1 MREIFQ
7 RLVSDLDRAEASL
20 ARLGDAPVRLPVD
33 PMALRLDFDADGK
46 TGARETLGAL
56 LAGLM
61 GGPGPQPAAGS
72 LKVSFDTADIYW
84 MRGYGR
90 FISSFAQFFLAH
102 DFHESFD
109 KTFHLFFPGAGLTT
123 GDRLARNRSAMP
135 YSEDEIGDLLAFVHL
150 MNWPVVEPQRLSD
163 VRLRLVAMTEMSRQS
178 WAAARRETDDDHE
191 WLPNSKQKSALF
203 GEPLADAVID
213 GWLTVMAEFSDV
225 LEGRKLLPHWRFDRG
240 MNLRRLFEESRRF
253 DLVLLATGTD
263 AVNYLEDGPVSD
275 SATWSNIMGAFEGN
289 FLGYALWFN

>member
-1 MREIFQ
+1 
-7 RLVSDLDRAEASL
+7 
-20 ARLGDAPVRLPVD
+20 
-33 PMALRLDFDADGK
+33 
-46 TGARETLGAL
+46 
-56 LAGLM
+56 
-61 GGPGPQPAAGS
+61 
-72 LKVSFDTADIYW
+72 
-84 MRGYGR
+84 
-90 FISSFAQFFLAH
+90 
-102 DFHESFD
+102 
-109 KTFHLFFPGAGLTT
+109 
-123 GDRLARNRSAMP
+123 
-135 YSEDEIGDLLAFVHL
+135 